1 MKLSKVFTLI
11 LCSSAS
17 LNCTSS
23 DTVIAPY
30 EKTLELDSSTSRS
43 FHSMLYFPSG
53 VLLHNPGYIVGI
65 EKSPKEIIG
74 GPKGIDDEYLIKND
88 TYVNGEIDGS
98 NDTRHQINMFTKHN
112 IKSMFISHIIKND
125 FNVIKGNSLS
135 PYITNNYCFVYNAY
149 ISKYLADKSG
159 RDLTKVNGWEAC
171 KFSSAIEDGKNAKL
185 SSFYKNSDMGLA
197 ALKDNLKH
205 DLKTGSYSH
214 ILIIVMGWNTSQ
226 SEAVRN
232 FNDIA
237 GNIITASLEQ
247 VKKNKVNHS
256 AKPNTMVVPRSLAIG
271 PRESQ
276 DNSIFRPLIIG
287 ITWPSYWSTGQLNV
301 ISYTDKANDADE
313 LGIIWLN
320 KIINNIIPES
330 LSESGVKLPVI
341 AIGHSFGARA
351 MTRAL
356 FSSPFIKNDK
366 MVTSPVSL
374 AVSLQGAMSI
384 NRFFPK
390 LGIEGAPYRDY
401 SKLTNTKIV
410 LTASKFDSAV
420 TIAKW
425 TDPAGGYK
433 SYEKACTQSVYSGA
447 FHCMTA
453 SDTSSKIEHG
463 IFKLCNLGET
473 SDECADPLNSS
484 ISPRVVDYIDTSNG
498 ITEYN
503 SLGTGGGAHSDI
515 YRLPMGRLLWR
526 LIQAYAIEE
535 RK

>member
-1 MKLSKVFTLI
+1 MKLSKFFTLVF
-11 LCSSAS
+11 CSSAT
-17 LNCTSS
+17 LNCSS
-23 DTVIAPY
+23 TDTVIAPY
-30 EKTLELDSSTSRS
+30 EKTLDLDSSTTRS
-43 FHSMLYFPSG
+43 FHSMLYYPSG

-65 EKSPKEIIG
+65 EKSPKDIIG
-74 GPKGIDDEYLIKND
+74 GPKQKND
-88 TYVNGEIDGS
+88 ENLLKNDAYINSETNDS
-98 NDTRHQINMFTKHN
+98 NNTRHQINRFTKHDR
-112 IKSMFISHIIKND
+112 KAMFISHIIKND
-125 FNVIKGNSLS
+125 FNVIKGSLTT
-135 PYITNNYCFVYNAY
+135 PYITNNYCFVYNSC
-149 ISKYLADKSG
+149 ISKHLANESG
-159 RDLTKVNGWEAC
+159 IDLTKINGWEAC
-171 KFSSAIEDGKNAKL
+171 KISSAIKDAKDAEL
-185 SSFYKNSDMGLA
+185 HSFYKNSDAGLN
-197 ALKDNLKH
+197 ALKDNLKY
-205 DLKTGSYSH
+205 DLKTGAYSH

-247 VKKNKVNHS
+247 TKENAENPS
-256 AKPNTMVVPRSLAIG
+256 AKLNTMIVPRSLVIG
-271 PRESQ
+271 PRESE
-276 DNSIFRPLIIG
+276 NKNIFRPLVIG
-287 ITWPSYWSTGQLNV
+287 ITWPSYWSTGIFNV
-301 ISYTDKANDADE
+301 SSYPNKANDADE

-320 KIINNIIPES
+320 KIINKTIPES
-330 LSESGVKLPVI
+330 MSESGVKLPVI

-356 FSSPFIKNDK
+356 FSSPFIKNEK
-366 MVTSPVSL
+366 IVTSPVSL

-390 LGIEGAPYRDY
+390 LGAEGAPYRDY
-401 SKLTNTKIV
+401 ARLTNTKIV
-410 LTASKFDSAV
+410 LTASQFDSAV

-433 SYEKACTQSVYSGA
+433 SYEKACTQSIYSGA

-453 SDTSSKIEHG
+453 SDTSSKIENG

-473 SDECADPLNSS
+473 SDECADPLNSNVG
-484 ISPRVVDYIDTSNG
+484 PRVIDYIDTSNG

-526 LIQAYAIEE
+526 LIQAYAIEG
-535 RK
+535 RQ